1 MPRGGAGSLSCSA
14 DNGGDSAEV
23 ANAVSAQATNTQEST
38 SRMARNKMPD
48 FAKEKRRR
56 KFKGEL
62 FGLIS
67 RSLTGSWI
75 FCNKIG
81 FSNYNESI
89 PCRTELRGSCRALR
103 KTRRGQKVAAQ

>member
-1 MPRGGAGSLSCSA
+1 MSCPA
-14 DNGGDSAEV
+14 DSGGDSTEV
-23 ANAVSAQATNTQEST
+23 ANAVSAQATITQKSM
-38 SRMARNKMPD
+38 SRMARNKIPD
-48 FAKEKRRR
+48 FAKEKHRR
-56 KFKGEL
+56 KYKGEL
-62 FGLIS
+62 FGLFP

-89 PCRTELRGSCRALR
+89 PCRIELRGSRRKALR